1 MIANEIKQSGLSGT
15 EIPYRQ
21 QILQQLLEN
30 KNGLNIEEL
39 THYLKISRAAVQQ
52 HFSILEK
59 EGLIKKHKRIKTLG
73 RPSMNYILTNAGL
86 AHFPKRYS
94 LISTLILEQ
103 LNQHFTSEQREVFM
117 QKMGKKLAEK
127 YKVLVAGKNPAE
139 RAEILVD
146 LMQDLGFQTR
156 MKTHS
161 ETNAI
166 EIHAYN
172 CIYHDVAQ
180 QFPEICTLD
189 ETFLSELMNK
199 KIKMHLCMAK
209 GDDVCCFKLNAGK
222 KGTSPP

>member
-1 MIANEIKQSGLSGT
+1 MNNNDSEQSGFSGSV
-15 EIPYRQ
+15 IPYRQ
-21 QILQQLLEN
+21 QILQHLLEN

-59 EGLIKKHKRIKTLG
+59 EGLIKKHRRIKTLG
-73 RPSMNYILTNAGL
+73 RPSMNYVLTNEGL

-94 LISTLILEQ
+94 LISNLILEQ
-103 LNQHFTSEQREVFM
+103 LNHDLTPEQRKVFM
-117 QKMGKKLAEK
+117 QKLGKKLAEK
-127 YKVLVAGKNPAE
+127 YKTLVAGKNHTE

-146 LMQDLGFQTR
+146 LMQDLGFEAR
-156 MKTHS
+156 MKHHL
-161 ETNAI
+161 ENHGV

-180 QFPEICTLD
+180 QFQEVCTLD

-199 KIKMHLCMAK
+199 KIKMHRCMAK
-209 GDDVCCFKLNAGK
+209 GDDVCCFKSNAEK
-222 KGTSPP
+222 NGTVTL